1 MTAFV
6 RSARVYDALTAQKD
20 YRRATRALVK
30 AVRGVAPGARTVLDV
45 GCGTGRHLQYLRDR
59 FDVEGLDLSRQM
71 LAIARK
77 RCPDVRFHQGSLI
90 DFKLSRRFDVVTC
103 LFGSIGYA
111 RTLTGLRMAVSSMA
125 HHLRPNGVLVV
136 EPWVTP
142 ERFITGRVVFDRV
155 DAGDLKVARMYVT
168 KRRGTVSI
176 FDSHYVVGT
185 PAGVE
190 HFVERQEL
198 GLFTDAQYRAAFQ
211 NAGLTVVATGPDLF
225 GYGLYVCRM
234 RGDVSRKDTARRRS
248 S

>member
-45 GCGTGRHLQYLRDR
+45 GCGTGRHLQYLRDQ

-103 LFGSIGYA
+103 LFGQFDATRDGSIEVASNGIRHGGGA
-111 RTLTGLRMAVSSMA
+111 RVNQQLSDGTGDAA
-125 HHLRPNGVLVV
+125 HHVCQQDPIISTLR
-136 EPWVTP
+136 
-142 ERFITGRVVFDRV
+142 R
-155 DAGDLKVARMYVT
+155 
-168 KRRGTVSI
+168 
-176 FDSHYVVGT
+176 HQVG
-185 PAGVE
+185 
-190 HFVERQEL
+190 
-198 GLFTDAQYRAAFQ
+198 
-211 NAGLTVVATGPDLF
+211 
-225 GYGLYVCRM
+225 
-234 RGDVSRKDTARRRS
+234 
-248 S
+248 